1 VPWLGSSVLDK
12 IRELGAGLGPSG
24 ESVNLVVVDDEYIRR
39 LNRDFRDID
48 KPTDVISFSYLEDE
62 SPRLQ
67 DDDDLA
73 GEVYV
78 SYQTVE
84 KEADLLGVGPGTL
97 FLRIGLHGLL
107 HILGYDHVSDEDA
120 SQMED
125 KEKSLLTA
133 CLPPEELD
141 RLFQE

>member
-1 VPWLGSSVLDK
+1 VPWLGKSVQDK
-12 IRELGAGLGPSG
+12 IRDLGAGLGPSRDT
-24 ESVNLVVVDDEYIRR
+24 VNLVVVDDEYIRR
-39 LNRDFRDID
+39 LNRDYRDID
-48 KPTDVISFSYLEDE
+48 KPTDVISFSYLEGGT
-62 SPRLQ
+62 PRLQ
-67 DDDDLA
+67 DNDDLA

-78 SYQTVE
+78 SYQTIE

-107 HILGYDHVSDEDA
+107 HILGYDHVSNEDA
-120 SQMED
+120 SRMED
-125 KEKSLLTA
+125 KEKSLLKA